1 MLRLSAVSCP
11 IQFAY
16 ALSLSLADQ
25 TAIEIAFSDF
35 VLISDAR
42 AFFAECLNE
51 QSKIEYQHVQLKT
64 LHDRCESILS
74 SFGTRTQLTSDEEI
88 RIRELFSDGDSSSYL
103 IMNIPRPH
111 LGDGADAD
119 AVEGSRALLRKYS
132 FTDDENFYDNYN
144 VENSNTKKEA
154 KSPPAKPSKVGK
166 ARAKRDC
173 PFRGLPVA
181 HLNIT
186 KSRKVGWL
194 TISCRR
200 RTFLNILS
208 NYFNRRYYVGLLSD
222 ENFESEEKSYWLLLY
237 GDDTKQLQPSANIDL
252 KSFEIGELRSKSKAQ
267 NKPSVLRFSLR
278 ERNSCNKQATMVYT
292 LNADSNEETERWR
305 ATLIL
310 ISEELNRSSSSTI
323 NRELPQLPLDS
334 SASRMRQAAEQA
346 MYCNEDAPNF
356 SEGVYEEPEL
366 LNKCSAECQD
376 NTDPSLLYD
385 VPKTPA
391 RRLPPTQSSPMPSI
405 SGALAAKP
413 TASECVETKRR
424 ASASAN
430 VTVGNEDD
438 YDNIVVSREATG
450 VSKMHEARTK
460 LTKHFKERGQSGP
473 FAHREGPPEAKDK
486 HETIGTMKKIVA
498 RIRRSSVLSLRSP
511 KSLKRNKKDL
521 KAPQAPVDEVSD
533 ENCPEERDEVKQKP
547 NQSKVHMI
555 INQLEANGKLTL
567 LNGGAVSAANQRTS
581 AK

>member
-1 MLRLSAVSCP
+1 M
-11 IQFAY
+11 
-16 ALSLSLADQ
+16 
-25 TAIEIAFSDF
+25 
-35 VLISDAR
+35 
-42 AFFAECLNE
+42 
-51 QSKIEYQHVQLKT
+51 
-64 LHDRCESILS
+64 
-74 SFGTRTQLTSDEEI
+74 TSDEEI

-103 IMNIPRPH
+103 IMNIPRPQ
-111 LGDGADAD
+111 LGDGSDAD
-119 AVEGSRALLRKYS
+119 AVEGSRPLDRRYS
-132 FTDDENFYDNYN
+132 FADDENFYDNYN
-144 VENSNTKKEA
+144 VEHLNSKKEA
-154 KSPPAKPSKVGK
+154 KSSPAKASKVGK
-166 ARAKRDC
+166 MRIKRDC

-292 LNADSNEETERWR
+292 LNADSNEATERWR
-305 ATLIL
+305 STLIL

-323 NRELPQLPLDS
+323 NRELPQLPTES
-334 SASRMRQAAEQA
+334 SASRMRLSAERA

-391 RRLPPTQSSPMPSI
+391 RRLPSTQNIPMPSI
-405 SGALAAKP
+405 SGTIAAKS
-413 TASECVETKRR
+413 TANECVATSKC
-424 ASASAN
+424 ASASASA
-430 VTVGNEDD
+430 TVGNEDD
-438 YDNIVVSREATG
+438 YDNIIVSREATG
-450 VSKMHEARTK
+450 VSKMHEARSK
-460 LTKHFKERGQSGP
+460 LTKHFKERGQSGFFERP
-473 FAHREGPPEAKDK
+473 FEGPTETKDK

-511 KSLKRNKKDL
+511 KSLKRNKKDS
-521 KAPQAPVDEVSD
+521 KALQTPVDEMSD
-533 ENCPEERDEVKQKP
+533 ENGPEERDEVKQKP

-567 LNGGAVSAANQRTS
+567 LNGGAVSAANQRAS